1 MQSQLTGLVEL
12 PEAGQVLGEVASG
25 ILAPEA
31 EGGCPWHWLG
41 QLIHFLQTLP
51 GGSRL
56 LCKAAMTSCRRQEVT
71 AKATLPHS
79 SAAQQLQAAGSAWY
93 GSMHSTDCCQARDG
107 DQQQCKGCSKPQP
120 VTAMAV
126 MLFQASGE
134 APLGTLVHDGMS
146 ICQGFVWQ
154 QYSAAAAS
162 KPLSAG
168 LQQQRSHL

>member
-1 MQSQLTGLVEL
+1 MQSQLTSFVEL

-56 LCKAAMTSCRRQEVT
+56 PCKAAMTSCRRQEVT

-79 SAAQQLQAAGSAWY
+79 SAAQQLQAAGSAWC
-93 GSMHSTDCCQARDG
+93 GGMHSTDCCQARDG

-120 VTAMAV
+120 VTALAV
-126 MLFQASGE
+126 IAFSGKWR
-134 APLGTLVHDGMS
+134 GTTGYP
-146 ICQGFVWQ
+146 G
-154 QYSAAAAS
+154 A
-162 KPLSAG
+162 
-168 LQQQRSHL
+168 